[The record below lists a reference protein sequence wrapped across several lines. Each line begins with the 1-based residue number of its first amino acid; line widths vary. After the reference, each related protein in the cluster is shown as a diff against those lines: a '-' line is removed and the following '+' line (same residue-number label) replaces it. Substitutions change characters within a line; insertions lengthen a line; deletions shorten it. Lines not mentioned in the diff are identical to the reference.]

1 MRMNLVARSGV
12 LAAFLLSVSLFSIA
26 QPARPATAQSK
37 SPAPASCTTTVLSV
51 NSKSTHQ
58 GDVFPR
64 GVNASDAVVGLFQ
77 DLSVYAVHG
86 FMWSSSTSQGK
97 LYDYPGATQ
106 TVLSGINDAGLA
118 VGTYI
123 DSAGNSHG
131 FYLKNG
137 QTTPLDVA
145 GASDTYP
152 GGINNHGVVVGV
164 YDTFLG
170 GPTTG
175 FEMKGS
181 TVTTIQFPGAVSTSP
196 AAVNDAGVI
205 VGSYNDGT
213 NEHGFMEYLGSYT
226 TLEPAGASSSSAMG
240 INNSGEIVGEY
251 RPSVNAEGEGFTYL
265 NGTFTTYVYPA
276 SKYTEFD
283 GINSLGDRTGD
294 AITGRINGFLAG
306 PGFLLKC
313 R

>member
-1 MRMNLVARSGV
+1 MGMNLVARSV
-12 LAAFLLSVSLFSIA
+12 LAASLLSVSLFSIA
-26 QPARPATAQSK
+26 QPTAAQSK
-37 SPAPASCTTTVLSV
+37 SPAAASCTTTVLSV
-51 NSKSTHQ
+51 TSNSTHQ
-58 GDVFPR
+58 GDVFPA

-86 FMWSSSTSQGK
+86 FLWSSTKGEGE

-118 VGTYI
+118 VGTYV
-123 DSAGNSHG
+123 DNAGNSHG
-131 FYLKNG
+131 FFLKNG

-145 GASDTYP
+145 GADDTYP
-152 GGINNHGVVVGV
+152 AGINNHGVVVGV

-175 FEMKGS
+175 FQMKGG

-196 AAVNDAGVI
+196 AAINDAGVI
-205 VGSYNDGT
+205 VGSYYDGT
-213 NEHGFMEYLGSYT
+213 NDHGFMEYLGSYT
-226 TLEPAGASSSSAMG
+226 TLEPVGASSSGASG
-240 INNSGEIVGEY
+240 INNSGEIVGGY
-251 RPSVNAEGEGFTYL
+251 RPNVNAEGEAFTYL
-265 NGTFTTYVYPA
+265 NGTFTTYVYP
-276 SKYTEFD
+276 SSRYTSF
-283 GINSLGDRTGD
+283 GGVNSLGDRTGD
-294 AITGRINGFLAG
+294 AITGRINGSLAG